1 MKSEALKDLAVEALE
16 DLKGD
21 DITVLDVREQA
32 DFTDF
37 MIVVSGTSQRHL
49 KAMTGQLYL
58 SSKKAGVPPISIEGE
73 DSQEWMLVDLG
84 DVVVHLMRPETRAL
98 YEIEKLWSLGKQ
110 RDASAS

>member
-1 MKSEALKDLAVEALE
+1 MNSEQLKALAIAAIEE
-16 DLKGD
+16 LKGQ

-49 KAMTGQLYL
+49 KAISGQIYIDA
-58 SSKKAGVPPISIEGE
+58 KKAGEPSPAIEGE
-73 DSQEWMLVDLG
+73 DSQDWILVDLG

-98 YEIEKLWSLGKQ
+98 YEIEKLWSLGKK
-110 RDASAS
+110 RDVAES

>member
-1 MKSEALKDLAVEALE
+1 MKSEALKDLAIAALE
-16 DLKGD
+16 ELKGQ

-49 KAMTGQLYL
+49 KAMAGQVYI
-58 SSKKAGVPPISIEGE
+58 SSKQAGVPPLSIEGE

-84 DVVVHLMRPETRAL
+84 DVVIHLMRPETRSL
-98 YEIEKLWSLGKQ
+98 YEIEKLWSLGKT
-110 RDASAS
+110 RDVAQS